1 MPEIIREAKIEQI
14 GRSSSLIRSK
24 PLFQPNAIPSRLCFT
39 TRARAYPHHLNS
51 PTHSLQTSPP
61 QRARLLSA
69 PAKTTHTLFSS
80 LCIAL
85 SPLSGWHSFVSL
97 YTRVCCKRRGACAY
111 CITATAAAL
120 SLFRSLA
127 RSSFRARGE
136 EMRERKLKCPE
147 FRVYSCV

>member
-120 SLFRSLA
+120 SLPLA
-127 RSSFRARGE
+127 RAQLFS
-136 EMRERKLKCPE
+136 RERRRDEGEKAEMPGIP
-147 FRVYSCV
+147 RI